1 MKIGITERGD
11 AALDLSWVEKLKYVD
26 GAILIT
32 KNCGKKEFLNSLSK
46 LEKPIILHSTCTGMG
61 GTHMEP
67 NVPSPL
73 SQINVIK
80 RIIRTGILPVKKI
93 VIRID
98 PIYPFDLWYL
108 SHLLNN
114 INREFTTEE
123 IKEMRFRVS
132 VMDFYPHTKDRLK
145 LYGYKVTKGFQAY
158 PEQFEKISN
167 LLSVYTHMT
176 FETCAEDKLTGDNIK
191 HIGCVSEEDIRRMG
205 LNPKEN
211 LTVNPQNRNGCLCL
225 SCKTELLNNKYRC
238 PHKCL
243 YCYWKDNPKME
254 GK

>member
-11 AALDLSWVEKLKYVD
+11 AALDLSWVDKLKYVD

-32 KNCGKKEFLNSLSK
+32 KNCGKKEFLDSLSK
-46 LEKPIILHSTCTGMG
+46 SEKPIILHATCTGMG

-80 RIIRTGILPVKKI
+80 RIIRTGILPAKKI

-114 INREFTTEE
+114 RW
-123 IKEMRFRVS
+123 
-132 VMDFYPHTKDRLK
+132 
-145 LYGYKVTKGFQAY
+145 LYAV
-158 PEQFEKISN
+158 
-167 LLSVYTHMT
+167 
-176 FETCAEDKLTGDNIK
+176 D
-191 HIGCVSEEDIRRMG
+191 
-205 LNPKEN
+205 
-211 LTVNPQNRNGCLCL
+211 
-225 SCKTELLNNKYRC
+225 
-238 PHKCL
+238 
-243 YCYWKDNPKME
+243 
-254 GK
+254 